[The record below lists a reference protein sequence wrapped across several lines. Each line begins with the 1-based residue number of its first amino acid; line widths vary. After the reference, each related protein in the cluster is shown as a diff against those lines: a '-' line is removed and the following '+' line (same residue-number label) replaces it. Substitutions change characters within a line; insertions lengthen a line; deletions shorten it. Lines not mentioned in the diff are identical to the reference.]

1 VPINVLS
8 QVEGTPMYGQP
19 EVPIE
24 DVVRMV
30 ATSRIVMPDSVV
42 RLSAGRHLMSFSDQ
56 AMCFLAGANSIF
68 SSERNIMLTDA
79 VPCADHQS
87 DRAMLAA
94 MGLRPRA

>member
-8 QVEGTPMYGQP
+8 QVEGTPLHGQP

-30 ATSRIVMPDSVV
+30 ATARVVMPTSMV

-56 AMCFLAGANSIF
+56 ALCFLAGANSIF

-79 VPCADHQS
+79 VPCADHTS
-87 DRAMLAA
+87 DREMLAA